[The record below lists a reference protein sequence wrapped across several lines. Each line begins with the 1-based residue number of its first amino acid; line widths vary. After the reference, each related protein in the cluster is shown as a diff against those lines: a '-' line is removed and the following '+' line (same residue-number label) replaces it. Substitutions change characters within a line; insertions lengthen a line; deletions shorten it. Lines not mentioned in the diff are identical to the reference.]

1 MLHKDAPHAP
11 HDAPDADRQKPAD
24 PAAPVIIEYP
34 KVLYHADGRT
44 LTVANAEQ
52 EAAAA
57 KDGFSPTP
65 GGTPSKDTPDAHPKR
80 G

>member
-1 MLHKDAPHAP
+1 MLHKDAPEFEP
-11 HDAPDADRQKPAD
+11 HPPKDAPAD
-24 PAAPVIIEYP
+24 PAAPPIVEYP

-44 LTVANAEQ
+44 LTVANQAQ
-52 EAAAA
+52 EDAAA

-65 GGTPSKDTPDAHPKR
+65 GGASKDTPSKDAHPKH